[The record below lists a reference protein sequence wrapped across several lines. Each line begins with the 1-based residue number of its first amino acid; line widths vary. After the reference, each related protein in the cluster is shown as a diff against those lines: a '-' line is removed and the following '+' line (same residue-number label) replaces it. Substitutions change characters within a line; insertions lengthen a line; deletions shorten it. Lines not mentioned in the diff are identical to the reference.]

1 MTERELRALLDAR
14 PDRERATRLLA
25 GAPEREAREVRALL
39 ALGRIAADLPRP
51 APRDDFHERAMEK
64 IRAQRPPRRTLAGWL
79 VAPRLSPLGALA
91 GAAAAAFL
99 AFAVARYPA
108 PAPLEPPVA
117 GRVVARL
124 ALAAPHAR
132 EVRVAGDFNR
142 WRPETTPLRRGA
154 DGLWTVELP
163 LEPGRRYEYMFV
175 VDGAWTTDPSA
186 PARTNDGFGGEN
198 AVLDI

>member
-1 MTERELRALLDAR
+1 VTERELRRLLDAK
-14 PDRERATRLLA
+14 PDPAEAERLLA
-25 GAPEREAREVRALL
+25 GVPESEAREIRALL
-39 ALGRIAADLPRP
+39 AIGRAAASLPGP
-51 APRDDFHERAMEK
+51 APRDDFHERTMER
-64 IRAQRPPRRTLAGWL
+64 IRAQRPPRRSLGAWL

-99 AFAVARYPA
+99 AVAVARYPSPA
-108 PAPLEPPVA
+108 PAGPSDG

-142 WRPETTPLRRGA
+142 WRPETTPLRRGV
-154 DGLWTVELP
+154 DGVWTVELP

-186 PARTNDGFGGEN
+186 AVRADDGFGGEN